1 MFSPAILAGVI
12 FLHSLENPR
21 GGIVASGVFPFSV
34 VFMFSVFFYL
44 FSFSRFLSFTSFSFS
59 RLFFFRF
66 LSFSILFGWLSAFQF
81 IIYAIDYPFIC
92 ICICLCIHPQ
102 LTCLL
107 IYLLTY
113 CRTTYDLFIY
123 WSFTIH
129 VFIYL
134 HLSVYIPHALRYYI
148 CFSVLAPFKWNERAY

>member
-1 MFSPAILAGVI
+1 MGSWRRGSSR
-12 FLHSLENPR
+12 FLWCLC
-21 GGIVASGVFPFSV
+21 FPFS
-34 VFMFSVFFYL
+34 FIYFLSLVFFL
-44 FSFSRFLSFTSFSFS
+44 LVRFLSLVC
-59 RLFFFRF
+59 LFF
-66 LSFSILFGWLSAFQF
+66 FSILFGWLPAFQS
-81 IIYAIDYPFIC
+81 IICAIDYPFIC
-92 ICICLCIHPQ
+92 ICICLCIHLQ

-113 CRTTYDLFIY
+113 CRTTYDLLLIY

>member
-34 VFMFSVFFYL
+34 VVFMFSVFFYL
-44 FSFSRFLSFTSFSFS
+44 FSFSRFLSFSFSI
-59 RLFFFRF
+59 
-66 LSFSILFGWLSAFQF
+66 SFSILFGWLPAFQF
-81 IIYAIDYPFIC
+81 IICAIDYPFIC
-92 ICICLCIHPQ
+92 ICICLCIHLQ

-113 CRTTYDLFIY
+113 CRTTYDHLLIY